1 MSPARLA
8 RHGVPVPRLSG
19 RVVTDDETALRRKLF
34 GSLVG
39 GALGATAGSTA
50 ALREAL
56 DSVAADLPRTA
67 DLPALLGEPLPA
79 KALTLMRLSP
89 ETPGDLWTRL
99 PRPLAG
105 AGM

>member
-1 MSPARLA
+1 
-8 RHGVPVPRLSG
+8 
-19 RVVTDDETALRRKLF
+19 VTDDETTLRRKLF

-56 DSVAADLPRTA
+56 ETVAPDLPRTA
-67 DLPALLGEPLPA
+67 DLPALLGEPLPT

-99 PRPLAG
+99 PQPLVG
-105 AGM
+105 PGSS